1 VLILMNCV
9 VASDFVV
16 AVPSMNVNA
25 ATVGASA
32 VPIVLLVVAIYVEA
46 SVLIV
51 MIPLKLAIIAMSLCA
66 PIAGVNLEVKKPQCA
81 HLFMKGYVMNVDWA
95 WL

>member
-1 VLILMNCV
+1 M
-9 VASDFVV
+9 
-16 AVPSMNVNA
+16 
-25 ATVGASA
+25 
-32 VPIVLLVVAIYVEA
+32 PIVLLGVAIYVEA

-51 MIPLKLAIIAMSLCA
+51 MLRLKLAIIAMSLCA

-81 HLFMKGYVMNVDWA
+81 QLFMKGYVMDVDWT